1 MERLESE
8 CSCQL
13 NDRTHI
19 TYAIYVCSA
28 TNTHVY
34 TMSLSFHFFSFL
46 FFSPFSGTLTKF
58 VRNTRPRGTL
68 LYTISALR
76 SCSLSPSRSWHYYPC
91 TCSTHKRADVYTRD
105 APSEVPSDSANYP
118 EKVTYNFQSSNYS
131 LQRST
136 MLPKKFS
143 TANNYNNIS

>member
-1 MERLESE
+1 MFLSTKRQDAYYLRYICMFRHEYTRLH
-8 CSCQL
+8 
-13 NDRTHI
+13 DVTI
-19 TYAIYVCSA
+19 F
-28 TNTHVY
+28 
-34 TMSLSFHFFSFL
+34 SFFFSFL

-143 TANNYNNIS
+143 TTNNYNNIS